1 MPEMWIVSRLYTS
14 RGRTGNMTECQQN
27 SFLAWLLMLTMLLTA
42 QHASAAGNTLAGKTV
57 FASRCASC
65 HQIGASAH
73 GGFAPQ
79 LNGVIGRAAGSTT
92 DFKYSPAMKNA
103 KLVWTEKNL
112 RAFLQAP
119 DSVVPGTKM
128 RFYGMSDEQKIA
140 DILAYLRSFP

>member
-1 MPEMWIVSRLYTS
+1 MIHL
-14 RGRTGNMTECQQN
+14 QQN
-27 SFLAWLLMLTMLLTA
+27 RFLAWLLMLLMSLAA
-42 QHASAAGNTLAGKTV
+42 QQASAAGNAVAGKTI

-65 HQIGASAH
+65 HQIGRSAH

-79 LNGVIGRAAGSTT
+79 LNGVIGRTAGTTT

-103 KLVWTEKNL
+103 GFIWTEKNL

-119 DSVVPGTKM
+119 ESVVPGTKM
-128 RFYGMSDEQKIA
+128 RFYGMSDDQKIA

>member
-1 MPEMWIVSRLYTS
+1 MKQAQRHRFFARWLV
-14 RGRTGNMTECQQN
+14 
-27 SFLAWLLMLTMLLTA
+27 LLMSLTA
-42 QHASAAGNTLAGKTV
+42 SPSFAAGNADTGKIL

-65 HQIGASAH
+65 HQIGGSAH
-73 GGFAPQ
+73 GGFAPH
-79 LNGVIGRAAGSTT
+79 LTGVIGRAAGSTN

-103 KLVWTEKNL
+103 GIVWTEKNL

-128 RFYGMSDEQKIA
+128 RFYGMSDDQKIA